1 MSWIDTRGAECGAR
15 CDVSSI
21 GLSYEGNDQKLIKV
35 LMCGGISLH
44 LHNCFELDKRDNHR
58 ALRLRLPLRN

>member
-35 LMCGGISLH
+35 LMCGGIFLH
-44 LHNCFELDKRDNHR
+44 CIIATNWISEAIIGHSD
-58 ALRLRLPLRN
+58 